1 MRVPSYRVS
10 AAVGLL
16 RPGTAAPDVLPEAV
30 EVARGMTTV
39 EAFDVALV
47 RGAARVT
54 VRYEA
59 DDDQTARRIG
69 WAVLARLD
77 ELAEV
82 SGRSVTR
89 RFGSRWYPVGA
100 QRTS

>member
-1 MRVPSYRVS
+1 VPSYRVS

-16 RPGTAAPDVLPEAV
+16 RPGVEAPEVLPDAV
-30 EVARGMTTV
+30 GVARALTTV
-39 EAFDVALV
+39 EAFDVQVV

-54 VRYEA
+54 VRFEA

-77 ELAEV
+77 ELAEI
-82 SGRSVTR
+82 SGRRVTR
-89 RFGSRWYPVGA
+89 RYGSRWYAVEA
-100 QRTS
+100 QRGR

>member
-1 MRVPSYRVS
+1 VPSYRVS

-16 RPGTAAPDVLPEAV
+16 QPGVDAPDVLPQAV
-30 EVARGMTTV
+30 AVAEERTVV
-39 EAFDVALV
+39 EAFDLAVV
-47 RGAARVT
+47 RGQARVT

-59 DDDQTARRIG
+59 VDDQTARSIG

-77 ELAEV
+77 ELADI

-89 RFGSRWYPVGA
+89 RFGARWYPVRA
-100 QRTS
+100 QF

>member
-1 MRVPSYRVS
+1 VPSYRVS

-16 RPGTAAPDVLPEAV
+16 RPGVAAPDVLPDAV
-30 EVARGMTTV
+30 AVARAQTTV
-39 EAFDVALV
+39 EAFDVQV
-47 RGAARVT
+47 VGGAARVT

-77 ELAEV
+77 ELAEI
-82 SGRSVTR
+82 SGRRVTR
-89 RFGSRWYPVGA
+89 RYGSRWHPVEA
-100 QRTS
+100 QRGR

>member
-1 MRVPSYRVS
+1 MPSYRAR

-16 RPGTAAPDVLPEAV
+16 RPGVAAPDVLPQAV
-30 EVARGMTTV
+30 DVAQGLTVV
-39 EAFDVALV
+39 EAFDVAVV
-47 RGAARVT
+47 RGEARVT

-59 DDDQTARRIG
+59 DDDQSARRIG

-77 ELAEV
+77 ELADI

-89 RFGSRWYPVGA
+89 RYGARWYPV
-100 QRTS
+100 

>member
-1 MRVPSYRVS
+1 MPSYRVS

-16 RPGTAAPDVLPEAV
+16 RPGTQAPDVLPAAV
-30 EVARGMTTV
+30 DVARGLVTV
-39 EAFDVALV
+39 EAFDVAVV

-59 DDDQTARRIG
+59 RDDASARRAG

-77 ELAEV
+77 ELAEI
-82 SGRSVTR
+82 SGRTVTR
-89 RFGSRWYPVGA
+89 RFGSRWYPL
-100 QRTS
+100 R